1 MFLLLFS
8 PRGAHARRIGAAKG
22 LIFRTNR
29 LGTSDAL
36 ALMRALK
43 AWWMGSA
50 RTARQ
55 PVAGANSDWEAV
67 FLFCRQARCDGGGE
81 CL

>member
-1 MFLLLFS
+1 VPHFS
-8 PRGAHARRIGAAKG
+8 PPTAHARRISAAKA

-50 RTARQ
+50 RITRQ
-55 PVAGANSDWEAV
+55 PLAGANSDREAI